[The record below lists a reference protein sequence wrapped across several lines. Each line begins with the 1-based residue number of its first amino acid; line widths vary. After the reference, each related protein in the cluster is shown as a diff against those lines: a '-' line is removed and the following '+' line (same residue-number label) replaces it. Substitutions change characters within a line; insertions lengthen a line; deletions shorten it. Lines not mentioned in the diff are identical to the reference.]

1 MKSAPRAMVVLIG
14 SLSVAHAQP
23 AEERDVW
30 VILPDGSM
38 TSDQR
43 TFVAR
48 IAPDGSVALRDAPNV
63 QPDPSILGATF
74 DLTDAAMRSRG
85 DDPYASAKLDFLDR
99 SRDLR
104 VAQGRAYRAERLA
117 HADAI
122 MLANIDAM
130 WARLPD
136 TTSRKQAL
144 FELWDE
150 CAETGDPALVAAG
163 HAARATV
170 IAVAQQRLGPNAFTP
185 AELSAFNARRTSA
198 SRFEPNGAPQGGPMV
213 ATR

>member
-1 MKSAPRAMVVLIG
+1 MRSLLRAAVALVG

-23 AEERDVW
+23 EERQDVW
-30 VILPDGSM
+30 VVHPDGTM
-38 TSDQR
+38 TSDQG
-43 TFVAR
+43 TYVAR

-74 DLTDAAMRSRG
+74 DVTDAFMRSRG

-104 VAQGRAYRAERLA
+104 VVQGKAFRADQLA

-136 TTSRKQAL
+136 TASRKQAL

-163 HAARATV
+163 RAARATS
-170 IAVAQQRLGPNAFTP
+170 G
-185 AELSAFNARRTSA
+185 AR
-198 SRFEPNGAPQGGPMV
+198 
-213 ATR
+213 